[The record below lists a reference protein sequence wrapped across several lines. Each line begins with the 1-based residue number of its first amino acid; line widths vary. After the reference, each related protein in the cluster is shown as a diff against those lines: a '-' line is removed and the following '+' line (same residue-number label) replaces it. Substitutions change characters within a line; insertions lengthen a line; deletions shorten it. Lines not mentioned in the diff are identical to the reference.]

1 MLSGSDIPSA
11 PGLDLTTS
19 LLLQWTAANNNG
31 SALTSYFIIL
41 QPQDGSDAITQS
53 VAGSATSR
61 LFTGLVTN
69 MNYQIGMY
77 AKNSVLGIGAFSDTI
92 YGKPVIESASK
103 GIINRYDASKEAWIV
118 VI

>member
-1 MLSGSDIPSA
+1 
-11 PGLDLTTS
+11 

-41 QPQDGSDAITQS
+41 QPQDGGEAITKS
-53 VAGSATSR
+53 VSGSATST

-69 MNYQIGMY
+69 MNYEIAMY
-77 AKNSVLGIGAFSDTI
+77 ANNSVAGIGAFSDTI
-92 YGKPVIESASK
+92 YGKPVIESLSK
-103 GIINRYDASKEAWIV
+103 GIIKRYDASKETWIV